1 MARIGGTGQRRVNFR
16 PPGALGNEALKGDDM
31 QIQVNTPDGAGGADL
46 GARVEQAV
54 VEAMGRFSDQVT
66 RVEVHLSDANADKGG
81 EDKRCMI
88 EARPVGKAPVA
99 ITHQAAT
106 VPMALRGGLNKLT
119 RKLDS
124 VLAARSDHKGA
135 ASVRDNELR

>member
-1 MARIGGTGQRRVNFR
+1 
-16 PPGALGNEALKGDDM
+16 M
-31 QIQVNTPDGAGGADL
+31 QIQVNTPDGAGGEDL
-46 GARVEQAV
+46 TARVEQAV
-54 VEAMGRFSDQVT
+54 VEAVARFSEQIT
-66 RVEVHLSDANADKGG
+66 RIEVHLSDANAEKGG

-88 EARPVGKAPVA
+88 EARPTGRAPVA

-124 VLAARSDHKGA
+124 VLAARTDHKGA
-135 ASVRDNELR
+135 ASVRDNDPGQ